1 MTVDSSGNVQISNP
15 CPLTMLGDNFIFYHP
30 KQGHLFYLH
39 VIEEQEEFFI
49 NVREFSEILFNAVII
64 IVHVDIDNYSGASV

>member
-15 CPLTMLGDNFIFYHP
+15 CPLTMLGDYFIFYHP

-49 NVREFSEILFNAVII
+49 NVRELSGILLHAVII
-64 IVHVDIDNYSGASV
+64 TVPVDIGNYSGTFV

>member
-15 CPLTMLGDNFIFYHP
+15 CPLTMLGDNFKFYHP

-39 VIEEQEEFFI
+39 VIEEQEDSLSMSVNYQEFFLTQ
-49 NVREFSEILFNAVII
+49 SL
-64 IVHVDIDNYSGASV
+64 